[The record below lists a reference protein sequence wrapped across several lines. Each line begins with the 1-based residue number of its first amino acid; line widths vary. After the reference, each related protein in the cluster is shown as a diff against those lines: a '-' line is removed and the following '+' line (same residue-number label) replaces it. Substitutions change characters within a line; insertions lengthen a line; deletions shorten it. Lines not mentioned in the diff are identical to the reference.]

1 MKNKFNTELCSN
13 SMTFQDC
20 ELAILRHAVDESE
33 KQNSSKIAQD
43 ENISKMITILENFLK
58 KKKCIC
64 YGGTAINNILPK
76 YAQFYDRDIEIPDYD
91 FYSKNAM
98 ADAKELADIYFKE
111 GFQEVEAKAGV
122 HFGTYKVFVNF
133 IAIADITYLHP
144 TLFDAIEREAKTVSG
159 IKYSPPNLLRLN
171 MFLELSR
178 PAGDTS
184 RWEKVLKRLTLLN
197 KHYPLKA
204 HDCKTVD
211 FQRNMDNFKDKS
223 EEIYITLRNA
233 FSDQDAIFL
242 GGYAVRLFSKY
253 VKNNSSI
260 IKKLPDF
267 DVISEDPE
275 NLAIIVLEQLK
286 EIGINAEAVEHE
298 EIGELVPKHIE
309 IRVKNETLAMIYYPI
324 ACHSYNSI
332 NLSGTSIKVA
342 TIDTMLSFYLAFYYS
357 DLPYQPKK
365 RLLCM
370 SKYLFDVENK
380 NKLEQKGLLKRFS
393 INCKGLQ
400 PTLESIRSQ
409 KVKKFAELKH
419 KRNSKEYDL
428 WFLKYGYNDG
438 KPIHNKKH
446 STRKSKKNDTKKIRK
461 SKSKSVFKNLASFFK

>member
-13 SMTFQDC
+13 NMTFQDC
-20 ELAILRHAVDESE
+20 ELAILRQAVDESE
-33 KQNSSKIAQD
+33 KQNASKIAQD
-43 ENISKMITILENFLK
+43 ENIVKMINILENFLK

-76 YAQFYDRDIEIPDYD
+76 HAQFYDRDIEIPDYD

-133 IAIADITYLHP
+133 IPIADITYLHP
-144 TLFDAIEREAKTVSG
+144 TLFDSIEKEAKTVSG

-197 KHYPLKA
+197 KYYPLKA
-204 HDCKTVD
+204 NDCKSVE
-211 FQRNMDNFKDKS
+211 FQRKMDSFKDKA
-223 EEIYITLRNA
+223 EEIYFTLRNT

-260 IKKLPDF
+260 VKKLPDF
-267 DVISEDPE
+267 DVISDDPE
-275 NLAIIVLEQLK
+275 NLAIIVIEQLK
-286 EIGINAEAVEHE
+286 DIGINAEAVEHE

-332 NLSGTSIKVA
+332 TLSGINVKVA

-393 INCKGLQ
+393 IDCKGEQ
-400 PTLESIRSQ
+400 PTLESIRSE
-409 KVKKFAELKH
+409 KVKKFAELKN
-419 KRNSKEYDL
+419 KKNSKEYDL
-428 WFLKYGYNDG
+428 WFLKYGYSDG
-438 KPIHNKKH
+438 KPIHNKKQ
-446 STRKSKKNDTKKIRK
+446 STRKTKQNKTKKT
-461 SKSKSVFKNLASFFK
+461 KSVLKNLASFFK